1 MRVSELCQLNIDDID
16 FYNKEAT
23 VYGKGGKERKIYL
36 TPECCEH
43 LKRYLKSRKDDNEAL
58 FVSLLSPHKR
68 NAASG
73 IEDEIR
79 KLGRRAGVGRVFP
92 HRFRRTLATNALNK
106 GMSLP
111 EVKEMLGHVKLDTT
125 LIYN

>member
-1 MRVSELCQLNIDDID
+1 M
-16 FYNKEAT
+16 
-23 VYGKGGKERKIYL
+23 
-36 TPECCEH
+36 
-43 LKRYLKSRKDDNEAL
+43 KRYLKSRKDDNEAL

-92 HRFRRTLATNALNK
+92 HRFRRTLATNALDK
-106 GMSLP
+106 GMPLP
-111 EVKEMLGHVKLDTT
+111 EVKEMLGHSKTDTT
-125 LIYN
+125 LIYCTINQNAVKFDHNKFLSI